1 LPDTITRAEVIRN
14 LSVLTSCLEWI
25 VLPGDGNH
33 KLCSELNKMLALV
46 LEEVLN
52 YVPPTNG
59 EQERGD
65 DAAAMTGAGQGFFD
79 MPMIEG
85 LEPIPTESEDF
96 LNWLDNATWNNTVRQ
111 TSVNIFRAC

>member
-1 LPDTITRAEVIRN
+1 
-14 LSVLTSCLEWI
+14 
-25 VLPGDGNH
+25 
-33 KLCSELNKMLALV
+33 MLALV

-65 DAAAMTGAGQGFFD
+65 DAAVMTGAGQGFFD

>member
-1 LPDTITRAEVIRN
+1 
-14 LSVLTSCLEWI
+14 
-25 VLPGDGNH
+25 
-33 KLCSELNKMLALV
+33 
-46 LEEVLN
+46 
-52 YVPPTNG
+52 
-59 EQERGD
+59 
-65 DAAAMTGAGQGFFD
+65 MTGAGQGFFD